1 MRRKLRKSDVSA
13 RAARVRFLVLDVDG
27 VLTDGRILLDAAGG
41 ELKAFHVRDGSAI
54 ARALSAGIEVAFLS
68 GRKSP
73 AVLRRARELGVTV
86 VRQGVRR
93 KASAFRALALR
104 RGWPLGET
112 AAVGDD
118 LPDREILA
126 AAGFAATPA
135 DGHPGLDPVVDY
147 RCRRRGGEGAVM
159 EVVDLI
165 LSARR
170 T

>member
-1 MRRKLRKSDVSA
+1 MGRKFAKKEILA
-13 RAARVRFLVLDVDG
+13 RAARVRAIVLDVDG
-27 VLTDGRILLDAAGG
+27 VLTDGRILLDASGR

-54 ARALSAGIEVAFLS
+54 ARALSAGIAVAFLS

-73 AVLRRARELGVTV
+73 AVLRRARELGVTE
-86 VRQGVRR
+86 VRQGVRG
-93 KASAFRALALR
+93 KASAFRALARR

-118 LPDREILA
+118 LPDREVLA
-126 AAGFAATPA
+126 SAGFAATPS
-135 DGHPGLDPVVDY
+135 DGHPGLGRVVHY

-159 EVVDLI
+159 EVIDLI
-165 LSARR
+165 LSARG